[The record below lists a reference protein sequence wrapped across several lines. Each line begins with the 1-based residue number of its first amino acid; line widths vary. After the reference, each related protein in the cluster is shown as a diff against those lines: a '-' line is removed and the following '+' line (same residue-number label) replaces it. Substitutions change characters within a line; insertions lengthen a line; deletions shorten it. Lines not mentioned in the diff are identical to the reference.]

1 MPKKVGR
8 DKRIRLPVRSRTG
21 PAPHK
26 ADSVKELLAR
36 AAPALPPALRRIT
49 EQAARQ
55 SFWCEW
61 LAMNLPAALYEH
73 VSGVAERDGTLV
85 IFAASAAFSARL
97 RYALLELEAQL
108 RAAAPELAA
117 IKVRVLPRG

>member
-8 DKRIRLPVRSRTG
+8 DKRIRLPMRSRTG

-26 ADSVKELLAR
+26 TDSVKELLAR
-36 AAPALPPALRRIT
+36 AAPALRRVT

-55 SFWCEW
+55 SLWREW
-61 LAMNLPAALYEH
+61 LAMNLPAALNKH

-85 IFAASAAFSARL
+85 IFAASAAFAARL

-108 RAAAPELAA
+108 RATAPELAA

>member
-1 MPKKVGR
+1 MPKKTGR
-8 DKRIRLPVRSRTG
+8 DKRIRLPMRSRTS

-36 AAPALPPALRRIT
+36 AAPALRRVT

-55 SFWCEW
+55 SFWSEW
-61 LAMNLPAALYEH
+61 LAVHLPAGLHKH

-97 RYALLELEAQL
+97 HYAVLELEAQM
-108 RAAAPELAA
+108 RSAAPGLAA
-117 IKVRVLPRG
+117 VKVRVLPLNRG